1 VVATGSDKAIAAIMK
16 WSSREDW
23 LEQREAVVEEH
34 LGPICEGL
42 ELSPLEI
49 SDFLGSEGFGQL
61 MGCAF
66 EDFLTCRFEP
76 DQRNVIS
83 ARKNGGDRLSR

>member
-1 VVATGSDKAIAAIMK
+1 MVATGSDKAIAAIMK

-49 SDFLGSEGFGQL
+49 SDS
-61 MGCAF
+61 
-66 EDFLTCRFEP
+66 
-76 DQRNVIS
+76 S
-83 ARKNGGDRLSR
+83 